1 MSEDHRVDRPM
12 NEYWQKLEL
21 PAVLGRLAE
30 YTSFSAGTELA
41 LALTPST
48 DAREVGY
55 RQEETT
61 EARALMSIKPDL
73 KLGGV
78 HDLRPFVENA
88 MRGARLLPQDL
99 LNIRDTLKQ
108 ADVLRRSLLRSEDQF
123 PSLAGIARQ
132 LEPCPTVVDEISRC
146 IDDRGEVVDHASPEL
161 ARIRSELKVAYDRL
175 MDRLNRFVAGSEYAK
190 YLQEGYITQR
200 DGRYVLPIK
209 SDFKGRIPGLVHDR
223 SASGATLFIEPLAT
237 VDLNNQWRELQLAE
251 EREVERILLALS
263 SLVADSAVAI
273 RMTVEALA
281 ALDLILARGKYADAI
296 RATMPEIVSFQ
307 PRRLKDKERELAHP
321 GSVIDL
327 RQARHPLL
335 DPKTVVPIDVDLS
348 GDDFIVVITGPN
360 TGGKTVSLKTVG
372 LMALMAQCGL
382 HLPVQEGSRLTVF
395 EHVCADIGD
404 EQSIEQSLSTFSSHI
419 SHIIDILRTAD
430 DRSLVLLDELGA
442 GTDPVEGS
450 ALAQSMLIH
459 LLQRRITT
467 FATTHY
473 PELKVFA
480 ENTPGIVNACVEFD
494 LETLAPTY
502 RLTIGLPGYSNAFAI
517 ARRLSLPEPIVRRAQ
532 GMVSTQHQDTE
543 RFVAQ
548 IKENQAQTTQ
558 VLKEAEKARADAE
571 ARASELR
578 SRLADIEKERQA
590 ILSQAREQAAE
601 ELRQVRHDLREI
613 QRELA
618 MKGADHADFSQ
629 IESRLRALDQQEAP
643 LQPIFPEL
651 RAPTVAAAVGDTVW
665 VPDLNT
671 TGQVL
676 ALDGEAAEVQVGAF
690 RVRTRQASLELRHKA
705 AVEPAEGDDAEV
717 AMPPSP
723 PVNLEL
729 HLRGMRVD
737 EALPRLEKYLDDAY
751 RSQAPFVRIVHGKG
765 QGVLRKVV
773 HEYLRDHPLVASFRS
788 GSEGEGDTGVTIV
801 KFASP

>member
-1 MSEDHRVDRPM
+1 MDK
-12 NEYWQKLEL
+12 YWQKLEL
-21 PAVLGRLAE
+21 PAVLSRLAE
-30 YTSFSAGTELA
+30 YTSFSAGRELA
-41 LALTPST
+41 LALTPSS
-48 DAREVGY
+48 DVSEVSY
-55 RQEETT
+55 RQGETA
-61 EARALMSIKPDL
+61 EARTLMSIKPDL
-73 KLGGV
+73 RLGGV

-108 ADVLRRSLLRSEDQF
+108 ADLLRRSLLRSEGQF
-123 PSLAGIARQ
+123 PRLAAVGRQ
-132 LEPCPTVVDEISRC
+132 LEPCPQVAAEIERC
-146 IDDRGEVVDHASPEL
+146 IDDHGEVVDHASPDL
-161 ARIRSELKVAYDRL
+161 ARIRSELRVAYDRL
-175 MDRLNRFVAGSEYAK
+175 MDRLNRFLAGSQSAR
-190 YLQEGYITQR
+190 YLQEAYITQR
-200 DGRYVLPIK
+200 DGRYVIPIK
-209 SDFKGRIPGLVHDR
+209 SDFKGRIPGLIHDR

-237 VDLNNQWRELQLAE
+237 VELNNQWRELQLAE
-251 EREVERILLALS
+251 QREVERILLVLS
-263 SLVADSAVAI
+263 GLVAESSVAI

-281 ALDLILARGKYADAI
+281 ALDLILARARYADAI
-296 RATMPEIVSFQ
+296 RATMPEMMPFA
-307 PRRLKDKERELAHP
+307 PRRLKDKEKEAAHP
-321 GSVIDL
+321 GSMIDL

-335 DPKTVVPIDVDLS
+335 DPRTVVPIDVNLGD
-348 GDDFIVVITGPN
+348 DDFIVVITGPN

-419 SHIIDILRTAD
+419 SHIIDILQLAD

-450 ALAQSMLIH
+450 ALAQSLLIH

-494 LETLAPTY
+494 LETLSPTY

-548 IKENQAQTTQ
+548 IKENQAHTVQA
-558 VLKEAEKARADAE
+558 LSEAEKARTDAQ
-571 ARASELR
+571 ARANDLR
-578 SRLADIEKERQA
+578 SRLADIEKERQD

-601 ELRQVRHDLREI
+601 ELRQVRHELREI

-618 MKGADHADFSQ
+618 MKGVAHVDLSQ
-629 IESRLRALDQQEAP
+629 IEARLKALDQQNAP
-643 LQPIFPEL
+643 LKPVFPEL
-651 RAPTVAAAVGDTVW
+651 HTPAASIDVGDRVW
-665 VPDLNT
+665 VADLNS

-676 ALDGEAAEVQVGAF
+676 ALDGEAAEVQVGSF
-690 RVRTRQASLELRHKA
+690 RVRTRQASLELRQKA
-705 AVEPAEGDDAEV
+705 AVEPTESDEVEV

-723 PVNLEL
+723 TVSLEL
-729 HLRGMRVD
+729 HLRGMRV
-737 EALPRLEKYLDDAY
+737 EQALPRLEKYLDDAY
-751 RSQAPFVRIVHGKG
+751 RSQAPFVRIIHGKG

-773 HEYLRDHPLVASFRS
+773 HEYLRGHPLVASFRD
-788 GSEGEGDTGVTIV
+788 GSDGEGDTGVTIV
-801 KFASP
+801 KFVSG